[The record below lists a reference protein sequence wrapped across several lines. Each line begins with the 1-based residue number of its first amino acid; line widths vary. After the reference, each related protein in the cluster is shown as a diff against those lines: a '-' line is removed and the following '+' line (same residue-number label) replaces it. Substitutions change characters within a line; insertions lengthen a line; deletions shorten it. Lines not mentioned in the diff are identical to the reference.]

1 MIWDRLDMNAAAKID
16 NSAFIARMLTSG
28 GDKRIRVATNANT
41 NMYGASPFPRSILGY
56 AASTANDISLDA
68 FDHLKIITRGWPEN
82 SSISGEFY
90 ATALEKLR
98 AKIKHCYLLLAD
110 TDIVFAPSGTDL
122 EYVALALAKVR
133 SGKAVT
139 NIILGA
145 DEVGSGCILSA
156 QGKTF
161 ATETA
166 LSENIQK
173 GAALEGI
180 EECQVI
186 EIPVRDAAGEA
197 RTSYA
202 IADDIDCM
210 VTAIVNQRRHAL
222 VHIVHGSKTGLILPR
237 MAEIDRLIARHG
249 AAVTYVVDACQARIN
264 AATINDYLKRGII
277 VLLSGSKFMG
287 GPPFSGFALVP
298 PRFPRK
304 KTLPPGLRI
313 IFRRGEWPLDWS
325 GADIFDNSANP
336 GLLLRLEAAL
346 FELDRFSR
354 LGQRKRTRVI
364 THFHGAVSAFVRHLD
379 ADIITGSVEPSCLND
394 HPIERFTLATIN
406 LSRLPQ
412 NPDFATAQRWQ
423 RVLAA
428 RGLRLGRP
436 VKCVKLPSGAW
447 AGTLRISLSMPLM
460 IMLSNLTDDA
470 LTKKLDNDMARI
482 TNVLGA
488 AASTAAA

>member
-1 MIWDRLDMNAAAKID
+1 MNAAAKID
-16 NSAFIARMLTSG
+16 NGAFIARMLTSG
-28 GDKRIRVATNANT
+28 GDKRICVATSANT

-68 FDHLKIITRGWPEN
+68 FDHLKIVTSAWPVN
-82 SSISGEFY
+82 TTISGEFY
-90 ATALEKLR
+90 ANALEKLR
-98 AKIKHCYLLLAD
+98 VKIKQCYTLPTD

-122 EYVALALAKVR
+122 EYVALALAKIGSR
-133 SGKAVT
+133 KAVT

-166 LSENIQK
+166 LRENIIK
-173 GAALEGI
+173 GSAITGLEDTH
-180 EECQVI
+180 VI
-186 EIPVRDAAGEA
+186 EVPVRDAVGEA
-197 RTSYA
+197 RTSCA
-202 IADDIDCM
+202 VADDIDFY
-210 VTAIVNQRRHAL
+210 VATIVKQRRHAL

-237 MAEIDRLIARHG
+237 MSEIDRLIARHG
-249 AAVTYVVDACQARIN
+249 AAITFVVDACQARIN
-264 AATINDYLKRGII
+264 AATINDYLIRGVI

-304 KTLPPGLRI
+304 KPLPTGLKI
-313 IFRRGEWPLDWS
+313 VFRRGEWPLNWS

-354 LGQRKRTRVI
+354 LGQRERTRVI
-364 THFHGAVSAFVRHLD
+364 THFRGAVSSFVRHLD
-379 ADIITGSVEPSCLND
+379 ADIITGSVEPSCPND
-394 HPIERFTLATIN
+394 HLIERFTLATIN
-406 LSRLPQ
+406 LSRLPHS
-412 NPDFATAQRWQ
+412 PDFATAQRWQ

-428 RGLRLGRP
+428 RGLRLGQP

-447 AGTLRISLSMPLM
+447 AGTLRVSLSMPLM
-460 IMLSNLTDDA
+460 ITFSNLTDDA
-470 LTKKLDNDMARI
+470 LTKRLDKDMARI

-488 AASTAAA
+488 AASTIAA